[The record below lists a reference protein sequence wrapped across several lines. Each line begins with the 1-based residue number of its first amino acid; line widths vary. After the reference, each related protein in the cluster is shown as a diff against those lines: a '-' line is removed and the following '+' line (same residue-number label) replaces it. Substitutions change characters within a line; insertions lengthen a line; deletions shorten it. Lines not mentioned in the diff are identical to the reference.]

1 MDGGVLSSL
10 KREGK
15 ERGREESLALTGRQ
29 HPEAERTG
37 PALRLQAISVADPA
51 PQGGEGVWQMGQRC
65 FSCRAVCGG
74 QRGQSAPFGLFPQA
88 LNGQDGYSEPTVWA
102 FFPICVNMGSFLR
115 KLI

>member
-15 ERGREESLALTGRQ
+15 ERGREESRALTGRQ

-37 PALRLQAISVADPA
+37 PRFACRRSLWRTRP
-51 PQGGEGVWQMGQRC
+51 PKGGEGVWQMGQRC

-74 QRGQSAPFGLFPQA
+74 QRGQSTPFGLFPQA
-88 LNGQDGYSEPTVWA
+88 LNGQDGYLEPTVWA
-102 FFPICVNMGSFLR
+102 FFPVCVNMGSFLR
-115 KLI
+115 KLT